1 MMHAK
6 APYMT
11 TETIA
16 VGATQSKAA
25 PANRIAHKVG
35 GAIAARNP
43 TVVNDGRRF
52 PIAAQTTM
60 IAAARIH
67 THPSSFSFANSG
79 R

>member
-1 MMHAK
+1 MMHAN

-11 TETIA
+11 TEMIA
-16 VGATQSKAA
+16 VGETPRITA
-25 PANRIAHKVG
+25 PPNRIAHKVG
-35 GAIAARNP
+35 GAIAVRNP
-43 TVVNDGRRF
+43 TVVNDGRCF
-52 PIAAQTTM
+52 PLAAQTTM